1 MTPCVCLIH
10 QDHNDEIRQ
19 EQMREMQ
26 VLNGRNG
33 LPGGEAGDGHTDSTG
48 SLSPPNSLSPP
59 PPAPVKLPS
68 AHQMAAHAA
77 AAAAATP
84 VAPALM
90 THPAM
95 RGLTRAQMG
104 LLNTVPSM
112 PAPGV
117 PGGMLS
123 RFPTLLPFGSVAPLA
138 PLPTRR
144 AAYEFL
150 GKGRDVNTEVLMS
163 TSTASP
169 STMTPPSVTPPY
181 LTLDQY
187 TGYSLTVGMPLYE
200 DYTDM
205 SSLQAEYEA
214 SIANDSDKKDAALK
228 AGGQVARGR
237 FRHEP
242 YRRLAVN
249 VPS

>member
-1 MTPCVCLIH
+1 
-10 QDHNDEIRQ
+10 DHNDEIRQ

-26 VLNGRNG
+26 VLNGRSG
-33 LPGGEAGDGHTDSTG
+33 VPGGGEAGDGHTDSSG

-59 PPAPVKLPS
+59 PPASVKLPTAAA

-77 AAAAATP
+77 ATP
-84 VAPALM
+84 VPPTLL

-104 LLNTVPSM
+104 LLSTVPSM
-112 PAPGV
+112 PAPAV
-117 PGGMLS
+117 PGAMLG
-123 RFPTLLPFGSVAPLA
+123 RFPTLLPFGTVAPLA
-138 PLPTRR
+138 PH
-144 AAYEFL
+144 AA
-150 GKGRDVNTEVLMS
+150 RS
-163 TSTASP
+163 
-169 STMTPPSVTPPY
+169 
-181 LTLDQY
+181 
-187 TGYSLTVGMPLYE
+187 MPLYE
-200 DYTDM
+200 DFTDM

-214 SIANDSDKKDAALK
+214 TMVNDSEKKDGALK
-228 AGGQVARGR
+228 AGVARPR